1 MQVEESINNK
11 LCMSLGLSGLP
22 LLRNYF
28 QYVLV
33 LGISNKF
40 YASVLL
46 FGCILLSIS
55 DNVFYP
61 RDFVTR

>member
-1 MQVEESINNK
+1 
-11 LCMSLGLSGLP
+11 MSLGLSGLP